1 MSDRE
6 IFEDLS
12 RAVRDLRSP
21 SGAEAVRTAIYRA
34 TEDERARIEG
44 IVREEMGRT
53 SDELKESLSTDEQ
66 DRLTDDL
73 HPKSLDE
80 MEEHPHEEDD
90 AAYYQRVAVDLASA
104 NARPVM
110 LELLRK
116 RRAQVRTQ
124 TVQWLRALGRL
135 DPFAGERAAI
145 ERTVRRIEGLAAS

>member
-1 MSDRE
+1 MNDRE

-12 RAVRDLRSP
+12 RAVPDLRSP
-21 SGAEAVRTAIYRA
+21 SGAEAVRTAIDRA
-34 TEDERARIEG
+34 TEHERARIEG

-53 SDELKESLSTDEQ
+53 SAELQASLSTDEQ
-66 DRLTDDL
+66 DRFIDDL

-90 AAYYQRVAVDLASA
+90 GAYYQRVAVDLASA

-116 RRAQVRTQ
+116 RRADVRTQ
-124 TVQWLRALGRL
+124 TVQWLRVLGRL
-135 DPFAGERAAI
+135 DPFVRERAAI
-145 ERTVRRIEGLAAS
+145 ERTVKRIEALSAS

>member
-1 MSDRE
+1 MNDRE

-12 RAVRDLRSP
+12 RAVPDLRSP
-21 SGAEAVRTAIYRA
+21 SGAEAVRTAIDRA

-53 SDELKESLSTDEQ
+53 SEELQASLSTDEH
-66 DRLTDDL
+66 DRVIDDL

-90 AAYYQRVAVDLASA
+90 AAYYQRVAVDLAGA
-104 NARPVM
+104 DARPVM

-116 RRAQVRTQ
+116 RRAEVRTQ
-124 TVQWLRALGRL
+124 TVQWLRVLGRF
-135 DPFAGERAAI
+135 DRFARERAAI
-145 ERTVRRIEGLAAS
+145 DGTVKRIEALSAS

>member
-1 MSDRE
+1 MNDRE

-12 RAVRDLRSP
+12 RAVPDLRSP
-21 SGAEAVRTAIYRA
+21 SGAEAVRTAIDRA
-34 TEDERARIEG
+34 TEHERARIEG

-53 SDELKESLSTDEQ
+53 SAELQASLSTDEH
-66 DRLTDDL
+66 DRLIDDL

-90 AAYYQRVAVDLASA
+90 AAYYQRVAVDLSGA

-135 DPFAGERAAI
+135 DPFVRERAAI
-145 ERTVRRIEGLAAS
+145 ERTVKRIEALSAS

>member
-1 MSDRE
+1 MNDRE

-12 RAVRDLRSP
+12 RAVPDLRSP

-53 SDELKESLSTDEQ
+53 SDELQATLSTDDQ
-66 DRLTDDL
+66 HRLIDDL

-104 NARPVM
+104 NARAV
-110 LELLRK
+110 LQELLRK

-124 TVQWLRALGRL
+124 TVQWLRVLGRF
-135 DPFAGERAAI
+135 DRFAGERAAI
-145 ERTVRRIEGLAAS
+145 ERTVKRIEALSAS

>member
-1 MSDRE
+1 MNDRE

-12 RAVRDLRSP
+12 RAVADLRSP
-21 SGAEAVRTAIYRA
+21 SGAEAVRTAIDRA
-34 TEDERARIEG
+34 TEHERARIEG

-53 SDELKESLSTDEQ
+53 SAEVQASLSTDEH
-66 DRLTDDL
+66 DRLIDDL

-90 AAYYQRVAVDLASA
+90 AAYYQRVAVDLAGA

-116 RRAQVRTQ
+116 RRAEVRTQ
-124 TVQWLRALGRL
+124 TVQWLRVLGRL
-135 DPFAGERAAI
+135 DRFAGERAAI
-145 ERTVRRIEGLAAS
+145 ERTVERIEALSAS

>member
-1 MSDRE
+1 MNDRE

-12 RAVRDLRSP
+12 RAVPDLRSP
-21 SGAEAVRTAIYRA
+21 RGAEAVRTAIDRA
-34 TEDERARIEG
+34 TEHERARVEG

-53 SDELKESLSTDEQ
+53 SAELQASLSTDEH
-66 DRLTDDL
+66 DRLIDDL

-90 AAYYQRVAVDLASA
+90 AAYYQRVAVDLAGA

-116 RRAQVRTQ
+116 RRAEARTQ
-124 TVQWLRALGRL
+124 TVQWLRVLGRL
-135 DPFAGERAAI
+135 DRFAGERAAI
-145 ERTVRRIEGLAAS
+145 ERTVERIEALSAS

>member
-1 MSDRE
+1 MNDRE

-12 RAVRDLRSP
+12 RAVPDLRSP
-21 SGAEAVRTAIYRA
+21 SGAEAVRTAIDRA
-34 TEDERARIEG
+34 TEHERARIEG

-53 SDELKESLSTDEQ
+53 SAELQASLSTDEH
-66 DRLTDDL
+66 DRLIDDL

-90 AAYYQRVAVDLASA
+90 AAYYQRVVVDLASA

-135 DPFAGERAAI
+135 DPFVGERAAI
-145 ERTVRRIEGLAAS
+145 ERTVKRIEALSAS

>member
-1 MSDRE
+1 MNDRE

-12 RAVRDLRSP
+12 RAVPDLQSP
-21 SGAEAVRTAIYRA
+21 SGAEAVRTAIDRA
-34 TEDERARIEG
+34 TEHERARIEG

-53 SDELKESLSTDEQ
+53 SAELQASLSTDEH
-66 DRLTDDL
+66 DRFIDDL

-135 DPFAGERAAI
+135 DPFVRERAAI
-145 ERTVRRIEGLAAS
+145 ERTVKRIEALSAS

>member
-21 SGAEAVRTAIYRA
+21 SGAEAVRTAISRA
-34 TEDERARIEG
+34 IEDERARIEG
-44 IVREEMGRT
+44 IVREEMGRA
-53 SDELKESLSTDEQ
+53 SDELKGSLSTDEQ
-66 DRLTDDL
+66 DRLIDDL

-90 AAYYQRVAVDLASA
+90 AAYYQRVVVDPASA
-104 NARPVM
+104 NAQPVM

-116 RRAQVRTQ
+116 RRAEVRTQ

-135 DPFAGERAAI
+135 GPFVGERAAI
-145 ERTVRRIEGLAAS
+145 ERTVKRIEALLG

>member
-1 MSDRE
+1 MNDRE

-12 RAVRDLRSP
+12 RAVPDLRSP
-21 SGAEAVRTAIYRA
+21 SGAEAVRTAIDRA
-34 TEDERARIEG
+34 TEHERARIEG

-53 SDELKESLSTDEQ
+53 SAELQASLSTDEH
-66 DRLTDDL
+66 DRLIDDL

-80 MEEHPHEEDD
+80 MEEHLHEEDD

-135 DPFAGERAAI
+135 DPFVRERAAI
-145 ERTVRRIEGLAAS
+145 ERTVKRIEALSAS

>member
-1 MSDRE
+1 VNDRE
-6 IFEDLS
+6 IFKDLS
-12 RAVRDLRSP
+12 RAVQDLQSS
-21 SGAEAVRTAIYRA
+21 SGALAVQTAIYRA

-53 SDELKESLSTDEQ
+53 SDELQESLSTDEQ
-66 DRLTDDL
+66 DRVIDEL

-90 AAYYQRVAVDLASA
+90 AAYYQRVALDLASA

-116 RRAQVRTQ
+116 RRAEVREQ
-124 TVQWLRALGRL
+124 TLQWLRVLGGLNR
-135 DPFAGERAAI
+135 FASEQVAI
-145 ERTVRRIEGLAAS
+145 KRTVKRIEALSAG